1 MTILGISVRAGYGIK
16 KDNSWSLIIMFVSE
30 NGIKTWNELEL
41 DFRKRCDELNLMF
54 KNWIE
59 DVQSMDIITATGDL
73 KAKIDPSKGGDII
86 EQLQSA
92 IEGGLVIRARTIIQI
107 DGDVLNIV
115 PEKKLE
121 QGPQI
126 DEDLLK
132 IHKENV
138 DVAIKNVSG
147 NLKIFTDGVVQA
159 ISYLQQFKIL
169 PK

>member
-1 MTILGISVRAGYGIK
+1 
-16 KDNSWSLIIMFVSE
+16 MFVPE

-73 KAKIDPSKGGDII
+73 KTKIDPSKGGGII

-92 IEGGLVIRARTIIQI
+92 AEGGLVIRARTTIQI
-107 DGDVLNIV
+107 DGDVLNIL
-115 PEKKLE
+115 PEKKSE